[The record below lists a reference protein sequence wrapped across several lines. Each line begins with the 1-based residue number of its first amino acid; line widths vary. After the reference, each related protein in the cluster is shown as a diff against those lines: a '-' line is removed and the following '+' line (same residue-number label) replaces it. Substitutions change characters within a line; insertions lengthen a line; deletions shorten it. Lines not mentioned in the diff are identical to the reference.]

1 MKEYHLVPK
10 ITAGIGGIRCT
21 CCNGYHKGRS
31 QKATK
36 QRINRVQRRKHR
48 VMMGVLGEVNLAD

>member
-1 MKEYHLVPK
+1 MKQYHLVPK
-10 ITAGIGGIRCT
+10 ITAGPGGIHCT

-36 QRINRVQRRKHR
+36 QRINRVQRRKQRIRNHTLEE
-48 VMMGVLGEVNLAD
+48 G